1 MKKFL
6 LLIVFLST
14 TNLFAQTTASKNV
27 STFEIEAPQL
37 DTIRKIWVYTP
48 TDYKTTGKKYPVIY
62 MHDAQNLFDA
72 STSYAGEWKV
82 DEILDSLKQPEVI
95 VVGIEHGNE
104 KRIDE
109 LTPFPH
115 EKYGGGKGDKYLS
128 FIVETLKPHI
138 DVVYP
143 TLSET
148 KNTSIMGS
156 SLGGL
161 ISFYG
166 AIKYPETFGKAGVFS
181 PSFWFSKEIYKFV
194 EDSEIKSTTKF
205 YFTVGTGES
214 EEMVPDMEKMH
225 ALLEQ
230 KGLPEE
236 NMLMKIVKDG
246 QHNEA
251 AWSREFPEAFTWLFA
266 GETSKM
272 IFRIS
277 K

>member
-6 LLIVFLST
+6 YLLLFLST
-14 TNLFAQTTASKNV
+14 TTLSAQSTASINV
-27 STFEIEAPQL
+27 STFDIEAPQL

-48 TDYKTTGKKYPVIY
+48 EDYTTSNKRYPVIY

-82 DEILDSLKQPEVI
+82 DEFLDSLKQAEVI

-104 KRIDE
+104 KRINE

-115 EKYGGGKGDKYLS
+115 EKYGGGEGDKYLE

-143 TLSET
+143 TLSEA
-148 KNTSIMGS
+148 KNTTIMGS

-166 AIKYPETFGKAGVFS
+166 AIKYSETFGKAGVFS
-181 PSFWFSKEIYKFV
+181 PSFWFSEEIYEFV
-194 EDSEIKSTTKF
+194 KNRKIESSTKF
-205 YFTVGTGES
+205 YFVAGTGEG
-214 EEMVPDMEKMH
+214 EEMIPDLNKMF
-225 ALLEQ
+225 ALLKE
-230 KGLPEE
+230 KGISKE
-236 NMLMKIVKDG
+236 NMHMKIVEEG

-251 AWSREFPEAFTWLFA
+251 AWSREFPDAFFWLF
-266 GETSKM
+266 EPHKSKL
-272 IFRIS
+272 IFKIA